1 MLSISA
7 SSGRTESSAPTTVYR
22 IHCVYCA
29 ARCGHRALRMNT
41 VPVRLPRGGPH
52 GPRYRDEYFENHFVI
67 SLEKLSLMLPPDFI
81 ENLKSYN

>member
-7 SSGRTESSAPTTVYR
+7 SSGRTELSAPLRPFTVPTASTVR
-22 IHCVYCA
+22 
-29 ARCGHRALRMNT
+29 RCGHRALRMNT

-81 ENLKSYN
+81 ENPKSYN